1 MRIIPEGKRHPL
13 EYIHPRSLK
22 YLSEHL
28 QSLVKGRLWLKILMG
43 MLLGIAVGMVLGP
56 SAGLVDI
63 SISSIIGEW
72 LSIPGYIFLGLLQM
86 IVIPLVIASIIR
98 GIAASEDIEQL
109 RKVGMRVG
117 GYFLLTTAIAI
128 VIGIGIALFIQP
140 GKFISSEL
148 VQSMT
153 DTGTLRTQDRVYAP
167 TLGEVPGL
175 IGTLLPTNPLGAM
188 VTGQMLQV
196 VLFSIIVGIAL
207 ISISPKQ
214 SKPMLDLA
222 GSLQEVSMTV
232 VKWAMILAPVAVFGL
247 LAKFTTMLGI
257 DALLGMA
264 VYVGTVLLG
273 LLILLFLYLFI
284 VFLVSRQSPWSF
296 LKAVRDVMLLA
307 FSTSSSAAVMPLSI
321 KTAEEKLGVRPSISQ
336 FVVPLGATIN
346 MNGTALYQGVATVFL
361 AQVFGID
368 LGLGAMLLIIV
379 TVVGASIGTPAT
391 PGVGIVILA
400 LVLNSVG
407 IPASGIALIIGVD
420 RILDMSRTAVNVTG
434 DLVACKVMNRWVGGK
449 KSEEEEFAEAKE
461 REIKHIL
468 SGEDILVDTHNNRSS

>member
-1 MRIIPEGKRHPL
+1 MRIIPEGKPHPL
-13 EYIHPRSLK
+13 KHIHPRSLK
-22 YLSEHL
+22 YLSEQL
-28 QSLVKGRLWLKILMG
+28 QLLVKGRLWLKILLG
-43 MLLGIAVGMVLGP
+43 MILGIAVGLVLGR
-56 SAGLVDI
+56 SAGLVDF

-117 GYFLLTTAIAI
+117 GYFLVTTAIAI
-128 VIGIGIALFIQP
+128 VIGISIALFIQP

-153 DTGTLRTQDRVYAP
+153 HTGTLTTQDRVYAL

-247 LAKFTTMLGI
+247 LAKFTITLGI
-257 DALLGMA
+257 DALLGMT

-273 LLILLFLYLFI
+273 LLILLFLYLII
-284 VFLVSRQSPWSF
+284 VVFVSGQSPWSF

-368 LGLGAMLLIIV
+368 LGLGGMLLIVI

-407 IPASGIALIIGVD
+407 IPTSGIALIIGVD

-449 KSEEEEFAEAKE
+449 KSEEEEFAEATE

-468 SGEDILVDTHNNRSS
+468 SGEDTLVDTHTSRSP